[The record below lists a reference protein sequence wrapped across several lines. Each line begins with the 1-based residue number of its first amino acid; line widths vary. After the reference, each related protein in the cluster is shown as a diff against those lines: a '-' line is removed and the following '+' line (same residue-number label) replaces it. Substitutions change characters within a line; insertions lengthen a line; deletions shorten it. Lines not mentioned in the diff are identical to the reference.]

1 MKQKIKALAKRL
13 LQGKYFS
20 LNQLDRKLEKYVD
33 YDGGYFVELGAN
45 DGVTQSNSL
54 YFEKYRN
61 WRGVL
66 VEPAPQNFLKCQQNR
81 SLRNSIYC
89 AACVSFDYSQEFVRI
104 AYSNLMSTPVSLE
117 SDIPDPRA
125 HAALGDRFLGGG
137 ETVFEFGALART
149 LNSLLLDA
157 GAPTRIDFLSLD
169 VEGAE
174 LEVLKGVDHQTFRF
188 KYLLVECRDFSRL
201 NSYLRNQGYS
211 FVEKLSEQDYLFTA
225 DERAGEEDV
234 GVGHV

>member
-33 YDGGYFVELGAN
+33 YDNGYFVELGAN

-61 WRGVL
+61 WRGLL
-66 VEPAPQNFLKCQQNR
+66 VEPAPQNFLKCWKNR
-81 SLRNSIYC
+81 SSRDSIYC
-89 AACVSFDYSQEFVRI
+89 AACVSFDYDQEFVRI

-117 SDIPDPRA
+117 SDIQDPRA
-125 HAALGDRFLGGG
+125 HAKLGGQFLGNG
-137 ETVFEFGALART
+137 ETVFEFGAVART

-157 GAPTRIDFLSLD
+157 HAPKLIDFLSLD

-174 LEVLKGVDHQTFRF
+174 LEVLKGVDHQAFRF
-188 KYLLVECRDFSRL
+188 KYILVECRDFPRL
-201 NSYLRNQGYS
+201 SAYLENQGYRLA
-211 FVEKLSEQDYLFTA
+211 EKLSGQDYLFAGVEQA
-225 DERAGEEDV
+225 DAGR
-234 GVGHV
+234 GA